1 MPGIQPNPNCKIM
14 GVVNVTPDSFSDGG
28 QFLDPQKAIEHAL
41 SLLEA
46 GADMVDVG
54 GESTRPGASAVSV
67 EEELQRVIPVI
78 EGIAQAAPDALI
90 SVDTSKAE
98 VMQVA
103 VEAGAGFINDI
114 NALQATGAL
123 QVAVEADVPVC
134 LMHKKGTP
142 ENMQNNPQ
150 YKDVLHEVQSFL
162 QDRADNCLAAG
173 IKPEHIYL
181 DPGIGFGKSLQHN
194 LILLKGLREI
204 RALGFPLLLGV
215 SRKAFIGAI
224 LDQPEADQRV
234 SGSVAAAAWGWF
246 NGADILRVHDVAE
259 TRQALKVLTAINQAQ
274 A

>member
-1 MPGIQPNPNCKIM
+1 M

-28 QFLDPQKAIEHAL
+28 QYLDPERAVAHAL
-41 SLLEA
+41 ALLDA

-54 GESTRPGASAVSV
+54 GESTRPGAVPVSV
-67 EEELQRVIPVI
+67 EEELKRVIPVI
-78 EGIAQAAPDALI
+78 EGIARAAPDALI

-103 VEAGAGFINDI
+103 VEAGAGFINDV

-134 LMHKKGTP
+134 LMHKKGSP
-142 ENMQNNPQ
+142 AHMQDNPQ

-173 IKPEHIYL
+173 IKPENIYL

-194 LILLKGLREI
+194 LLLLKGLREI
-204 RALGFPLLLGV
+204 RALGFPVLLGV

-234 SGSVAAAAWGWF
+234 QGSVAAAIWGWF

-259 TRQALKVLTAINQAQ
+259 TRQALQVLTAINQVHA
-274 A
+274 